1 MEPQNSKN
9 KVWTVL
15 AVVVVLA
22 VLGFWFWKGSE
33 PVTAP
38 VEEVGSLVS
47 PEDTVATIDQE
58 LQATYLGDL
67 DKEFQDVEVD
77 LNSL

>member
-9 KVWTVL
+9 KVWTIL
-15 AVVVVLA
+15 AVVIVLA
-22 VLGFWFWKGSE
+22 VLGFWFWKGSK
-33 PVTAP
+33 PATAP

-58 LQATYLGDL
+58 LQATDLGDL
-67 DKEFQDVEVD
+67 DKEFQGVEAD